1 MDTKQLK
8 SEVKNHLEMKLLP
21 FWKKLRDKENGGFYG
36 YVDFD
41 LNIDKTAVKG
51 CILHSRILWFL
62 QMQR

>member
-41 LNIDKTAVKG
+41 LNIDKTAVFYG
-51 CILHSRILWFL
+51 FL